1 MARKDRVPSPPKVSV
16 QAPKQRRTPNAPSD
30 PARTRRLLYLIAA
43 SGILALL
50 VVVGIIVFAGGGG
63 GGKDEKA
70 VLAENGCTLRTY
82 PGLTGTHV
90 TSLQA
95 KVKWN
100 STPPTSGPH
109 YVQPAIWGSYDEPI
123 AEIQAVHNL
132 EHGGIVIQYGKD
144 VPKAEVEQIRSWY
157 EQSPNAVL
165 VAPLD
170 SLGKQIALSAW
181 TAPANVGTIT
191 DNGNGYLAKCD
202 AFSEKA
208 FDAFVENHRGK
219 GPERFPVDQLTPGS

>member
-1 MARKDRVPSPPKVSV
+1 MARKNRAPAPPKGAV
-16 QAPKQRRTPNAPSD
+16 QAPRQRRDPRGPAD
-30 PARTRRLLYLIAA
+30 PARTKRLLYLIAG

-63 GGKDEKA
+63 GKDEKT
-70 VLAENGCTLRTY
+70 VLAENGCTLTTY
-82 PGLTGTHV
+82 PGLAGTHV
-90 TSLQA
+90 TSLTA

-109 YVQPAIWGSYDEPI
+109 YVQPAVWGSYDEPV

-144 VPKAEVEQIRSWY
+144 VPQAEVEKIRGWY
-157 EQSPNAVL
+157 EGSPNALL

-170 SLGKQIALSAW
+170 SLGSKIALSAW
-181 TAPANVGTIT
+181 TAPGNVGTTT

-208 FDAFVENHRGK
+208 FDTFVDEHRGK
-219 GPERFPVDQLTPGS
+219 GPERYPVDQLTPGS